1 MAPRRDQA
9 QIRLERTAGWVL
21 LAGSA
26 FLIIAALLFGA
37 IEAGNEWLAPWQSAA
52 LVIGLLVTL
61 FGLISLEEALA
72 ANGERLLP
80 RFGTVAFG
88 IGTTSFVVADAL
100 GQATGQFTFELER
113 LYTLLACVA
122 IALFGWS
129 ILRSRSLPAAVGW
142 FAIAWAVI
150 DGALYLAR
158 ILQAPLGPNIVTLL
172 FGLALV
178 RRR

>member
-9 QIRLERTAGWVL
+9 QVRLERTAGWVL

-26 FLIIAALLFGA
+26 FLVVAAVLFGA
-37 IEAGNEWLAPWQSAA
+37 IEAGDEWLAPWQSAA
-52 LVIGLLVTL
+52 LVIGLVVTL
-61 FGLISLEEALA
+61 FGLIAFEEALG

-80 RFGTVAFG
+80 RFGTVAFA

-113 LYTLLACVA
+113 VYTLLACAA
-122 IALFGWS
+122 IGLFGWS
-129 ILRSRSLPAAVGW
+129 IVRSRSLAAAVGW

-172 FGLALV
+172 FGVALI
-178 RRR
+178 RRH